1 MLFSSKWYKMISLI
15 FIFCGHSV
23 GALDGLP
30 AGVLRGDEEDVE
42 EVGDDHH
49 EAIEGQLL
57 FPLGVLGRP

>member
-1 MLFSSKWYKMISLI
+1 M
-15 FIFCGHSV
+15 